1 MCRDYLIQ
9 FFLLNR
15 YKTYSINYDFIKYI
29 RNRRYS
35 NHLKLS
41 ESKPISLHV
50 YVGDKLFY
58 LLSRNSFEGPKEM
71 QRDTKTAVGRE
82 GEHSVVQYDPRVKV
96 HLKYLRDTK
105 GHEFRQRDIMG
116 HLAGQCVSQS

>member
-1 MCRDYLIQ
+1 MI
-9 FFLLNR
+9 LL
-15 YKTYSINYDFIKYI
+15 SILNI

-41 ESKPISLHV
+41 PSKPNSLHV

-71 QRDTKTAVGRE
+71 QRDTKPALG
-82 GEHSVVQYDPRVKV
+82 
-96 HLKYLRDTK
+96 LRC
-105 GHEFRQRDIMG
+105 I
-116 HLAGQCVSQS
+116 